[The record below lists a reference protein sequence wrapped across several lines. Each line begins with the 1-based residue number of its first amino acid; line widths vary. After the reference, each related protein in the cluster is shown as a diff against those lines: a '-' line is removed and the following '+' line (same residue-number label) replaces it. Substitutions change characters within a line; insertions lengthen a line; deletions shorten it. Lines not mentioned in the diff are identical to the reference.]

1 MEMKELQEFLN
12 YSHSQY
18 HACAYLAG
26 MLDKAGYT
34 RLQENR
40 DWALIPG
47 GKYYL
52 LRNGS
57 ALMAFRVPQAAPKGF
72 ILAAAHSDRPT
83 FRVKENGELE
93 GNSYLRLATERYGGM
108 LMAPWLDRTLSMAG
122 RVLVKTEKGVESRL
136 VDIDKDLLMIPN
148 VAIHMNRKANDG
160 YTWNPAVDMI
170 PLLGSADCKGK
181 LMPLIAK
188 TAGVEENAILSND
201 LQLYVRQKATVWG
214 LEEEYI
220 SAQGL
225 DDLQCAYACVKGFL
239 GAAEGESIPVCAIF
253 DNEEVGSSTRQGA
266 DSNLLP
272 SLLHRVCDGLNL
284 NYYRMTAGSFMV
296 SADNAHAVHP
306 NHPEYADPSNRPQMN
321 QGIVLKFN
329 ANQRYCTDGGTA
341 AFFRSVCQEAG
352 VPVQS
357 FWNRADLMGGSTL
370 GNISSTQVAIA
381 SVDLGLPQLAMH
393 SCYETAGVKDTE
405 YLVKALE
412 TLYAMT
418 YDGEL

>member
-188 TAGVEENAILSND
+188 TAGVEENAILSHD

>member
-188 TAGVEENAILSND
+188 TAGVEENAILSHD

-412 TLYAMT
+412 TLYALT

>member
-1 MEMKELQEFLN
+1 MEIKELQEFLD
-12 YSHSQY
+12 YSHSAY

-26 MLDKAGYT
+26 LLDQAGYT
-34 RLQENR
+34 RLRENQE
-40 DWALIPG
+40 WELVPG

-57 ALMAFRVPQAAPKGF
+57 ALMAFRVPSGAPKGF
-72 ILAAAHSDRPT
+72 MLSAAHSDRPT

-93 GNSYLRLATERYGGM
+93 GNGYLRLATERYGGM
-108 LMAPWLDRTLSMAG
+108 LMAPWLDRPLSIAG
-122 RVLVKTEKGVESRL
+122 RVLVKTGTGLESRL
-136 VDIDKDLLMIPN
+136 VDVDRDLLMIPN

-170 PLLGSADCKGK
+170 PLLGSAGCKGK
-181 LMPLIAK
+181 LMSLVAQA
-188 TAGVEENAILSND
+188 AGAAEDAILSHD

-239 GAAEGESIPVCAIF
+239 GAGEGESIPVCAIF

-272 SLLHRVCDGLNL
+272 NVLRRICDGLNL
-284 NYYRMTAGSFMV
+284 NYYRMTAGSFLV

-341 AFFRSVCQEAG
+341 AFFRGVCKEAG

-393 SCYETAGVKDTE
+393 SCYETAGVKDTG
-405 YLVKALE
+405 YLIEALK

-418 YDGEL
+418 YSGE

>member
-1 MEMKELQEFLN
+1 MEIKELQEFLD
-12 YSHSQY
+12 YSHSAY

-26 MLDKAGYT
+26 LLDQAGYT
-34 RLQENR
+34 RLRENQE
-40 DWALIPG
+40 WELVPG

-57 ALMAFRVPQAAPKGF
+57 ALMAFRVPSGAPKGF
-72 ILAAAHSDRPT
+72 MLSAAHSDRPT

-93 GNSYLRLATERYGGM
+93 GNGYLRLATERYGGM
-108 LMAPWLDRTLSMAG
+108 LMAPWLDRPLSIAG
-122 RVLVKTEKGVESRL
+122 RVLVKTGTGLESRL
-136 VDIDKDLLMIPN
+136 VDVDRDLLMIPN

-170 PLLGSADCKGK
+170 PLLGSAGCKGK
-181 LMPLIAK
+181 LMSLVAQA
-188 TAGVEENAILSND
+188 AGAAEDAILSHD

-239 GAAEGESIPVCAIF
+239 GAGEGESIPVCAIF

-272 SLLHRVCDGLNL
+272 SVLRRICDGLNL
-284 NYYRMTAGSFMV
+284 NYYRMTAGSFLV

-341 AFFRSVCQEAG
+341 AFFRSVCKTAG

-393 SCYETAGVKDTE
+393 SCYETAGVKDTG
-405 YLVKALE
+405 YLIEALK

-418 YDGEL
+418 YSGE

>member
-1 MEMKELQEFLN
+1 MEIKELQEFLD
-12 YSHSQY
+12 YSHSAY

-26 MLDKAGYT
+26 LLDQAGYT
-34 RLQENR
+34 RLRENQE
-40 DWALIPG
+40 WELVPG

-57 ALMAFRVPQAAPKGF
+57 ALMAFRVPSGAPKGF
-72 ILAAAHSDRPT
+72 MLSAAHSDRPT

-93 GNSYLRLATERYGGM
+93 GNGYLRLATERYGGM
-108 LMAPWLDRTLSMAG
+108 LMAPWLDRPLSIAG
-122 RVLVKTEKGVESRL
+122 RVLVKTGTGLESRL
-136 VDIDKDLLMIPN
+136 VDVDRDLLMIPN

-170 PLLGSADCKGK
+170 PLLGSAGCKGK
-181 LMPLIAK
+181 LMSLVAQA
-188 TAGVEENAILSND
+188 AGAAEDAILSHD

-239 GAAEGESIPVCAIF
+239 GAGEGESIPVCAIF

-272 SLLHRVCDGLNL
+272 SVLRRICDGLNL
-284 NYYRMTAGSFMV
+284 NYYRMTAGSFLV

-341 AFFRSVCQEAG
+341 AFFRGVCKEAG

-393 SCYETAGVKDTE
+393 SCYETAGVKDTG
-405 YLVKALE
+405 YLIEALK

-418 YDGEL
+418 YSGE

>member
-1 MEMKELQEFLN
+1 MEIKELQEFLD
-12 YSHSQY
+12 YSHSAY

-26 MLDKAGYT
+26 LLDQAGYT
-34 RLQENR
+34 RLRENQE
-40 DWALIPG
+40 WELVPG

-57 ALMAFRVPQAAPKGF
+57 ALMAFRVPSGAPKGF
-72 ILAAAHSDRPT
+72 MLSAAHSDRPT

-93 GNSYLRLATERYGGM
+93 GNGYLRLATERYGGM
-108 LMAPWLDRTLSMAG
+108 LMAPWLDRPLSIAG
-122 RVLVKTEKGVESRL
+122 RVLVKTGTGLESRL
-136 VDIDKDLLMIPN
+136 VDVDRDLLMIPN

-170 PLLGSADCKGK
+170 PLLGSAGCKGK
-181 LMPLIAK
+181 LMSLVAQA
-188 TAGVEENAILSND
+188 AGAAEDAILSHD

-239 GAAEGESIPVCAIF
+239 GAGEGESIPVCAIF

-272 SLLHRVCDGLNL
+272 SVLRRICDGLNL
-284 NYYRMTAGSFMV
+284 NYYRMTAGSFLV

-341 AFFRSVCQEAG
+341 AFFRSVCKTAG
-352 VPVQS
+352 
-357 FWNRADLMGGSTL
+357 
-370 GNISSTQVAIA
+370 VAIA

-393 SCYETAGVKDTE
+393 SCYETAGVKDTG
-405 YLVKALE
+405 YLIEALK

-418 YDGEL
+418 YSGE

>member
-1 MEMKELQEFLN
+1 MEIKELQEFLD
-12 YSHSQY
+12 YSHSAY

-26 MLDKAGYT
+26 LLDQAGYT
-34 RLQENR
+34 RLREKQE
-40 DWALIPG
+40 WELVPG

-57 ALMAFRVPQAAPKGF
+57 ALMAFRVPSGAPKGF
-72 ILAAAHSDRPT
+72 MLSAAHSDRPT

-93 GNSYLRLATERYGGM
+93 GNGYLRLATERYGGM
-108 LMAPWLDRTLSMAG
+108 LMAPWLDRPLSIAG
-122 RVLVKTEKGVESRL
+122 RVLVKTGTGLESRL
-136 VDIDKDLLMIPN
+136 VDVDRDLLMIPN

-170 PLLGSADCKGK
+170 PLLGSAGCKGK
-181 LMPLIAK
+181 LMSLVAQA
-188 TAGVEENAILSND
+188 AGAAEDAILSHD

-239 GAAEGESIPVCAIF
+239 GAGEGESIPVCAIF

-272 SLLHRVCDGLNL
+272 SVLRRICDGLNL
-284 NYYRMTAGSFMV
+284 NYYRMTAGSFLV

-341 AFFRSVCQEAG
+341 AFFRSVCKTAG

-393 SCYETAGVKDTE
+393 SCYETAGVKDTG
-405 YLVKALE
+405 YLIEALK

-418 YDGEL
+418 YSGE

>member
-1 MEMKELQEFLN
+1 MEIKELQEFLD
-12 YSHSQY
+12 YSHSAY

-26 MLDKAGYT
+26 LLDQAGYT
-34 RLQENR
+34 RLRENQE
-40 DWALIPG
+40 WELVPG

-57 ALMAFRVPQAAPKGF
+57 ALMAFRVPSGAPKGF
-72 ILAAAHSDRPT
+72 MLSAAHSDRPT

-93 GNSYLRLATERYGGM
+93 GNGYLRLATERYGGM
-108 LMAPWLDRTLSMAG
+108 LMAPWLDRPLSIAG
-122 RVLVKTEKGVESRL
+122 RVLVKTGTGLESRL
-136 VDIDKDLLMIPN
+136 VDVDRDLLMIPN

-170 PLLGSADCKGK
+170 PLLGSAGCKGK
-181 LMPLIAK
+181 LMSLVAQA
-188 TAGVEENAILSND
+188 AGAAEDAILSHD

-239 GAAEGESIPVCAIF
+239 GAGEGESIPVCAIF

-272 SLLHRVCDGLNL
+272 SVLRRICDGLNL
-284 NYYRMTAGSFMV
+284 NYYRMTAGSFLV

-341 AFFRSVCQEAG
+341 AFFRGVCKEAE

-393 SCYETAGVKDTE
+393 SCYETAGVKDTG
-405 YLVKALE
+405 YLIEALK

-418 YDGEL
+418 YSGE

>member
-1 MEMKELQEFLN
+1 MEIKELQEFLD
-12 YSHSQY
+12 YSHSAY

-26 MLDKAGYT
+26 LLDQAGYT
-34 RLQENR
+34 RLRENQE
-40 DWALIPG
+40 WELVPG

-57 ALMAFRVPQAAPKGF
+57 ALMAFRVPSGAPKGF
-72 ILAAAHSDRPT
+72 MLSAAHSDRPP
-83 FRVKENGELE
+83 FRVKENGELA
-93 GNSYLRLATERYGGM
+93 GNGYLRLATERYGGM
-108 LMAPWLDRTLSMAG
+108 LMAPWLDRPLSIAG
-122 RVLVKTEKGVESRL
+122 RVLVKTGTGLESRL
-136 VDIDKDLLMIPN
+136 VDVDRDLLMIPN

-170 PLLGSADCKGK
+170 PLLGSAGCKGK
-181 LMPLIAK
+181 LMSLVAQA
-188 TAGVEENAILSND
+188 AGAAEDAILSHD

-239 GAAEGESIPVCAIF
+239 GAGEGESIPVCAIF

-272 SLLHRVCDGLNL
+272 SVLRRICDGLNL
-284 NYYRMTAGSFMV
+284 NYYRMTAGSFLV

-341 AFFRSVCQEAG
+341 AFFRSVCKTAG

-393 SCYETAGVKDTE
+393 SCYETAGVKDTG
-405 YLVKALE
+405 YLIEALK

-418 YDGEL
+418 YSGE